1 MKPNRRIILIAL
13 AAIAIVAGRSARE
26 ERRSPCA
33 SGACRLPLLPT
44 DNTWSTGA
52 PAAIASTNATP
63 QPATGAPR
71 RTPQE

>member
-1 MKPNRRIILIAL
+1 MKPNRRIVFI
-13 AAIAIVAGRSARE
+13 AIAVVAVVAVWSYRE

-44 DNTWSTGA
+44 DNTWTTAA

-63 QPATGAPR
+63 QPAT
-71 RTPQE
+71 TE